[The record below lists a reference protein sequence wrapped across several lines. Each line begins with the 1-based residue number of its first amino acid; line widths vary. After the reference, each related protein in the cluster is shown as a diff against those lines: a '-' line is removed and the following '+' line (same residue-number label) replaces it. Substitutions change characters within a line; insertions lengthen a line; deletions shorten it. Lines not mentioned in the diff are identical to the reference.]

1 MLRLR
6 NHLLFAVPAASS
18 LHRVLFLSTAAASPA
33 RFNAEDFLITRC
45 GLTPAQALK
54 SSKLLT
60 HVKSP
65 SNTEAVLAFLAD
77 TGVAGADVAAAVA
90 REPRLLCARVD
101 KTLKPRIVLLRDVG
115 FSVSQIS
122 RLTAT
127 ATAIFWSPAAI
138 SRLAFYLS
146 FLGSFEKLYSVL
158 RSRYCGHLLSQ
169 DVERVVKPN
178 LAFLQQCG
186 LTNCDI
192 VKLFLSAPILLL
204 EPDRAKE
211 IAVFADK
218 LGVPRHSAMFKHAL
232 WTVQAVGP
240 GRVDATLD
248 FLKKALGCS
257 ETEPSVAVCK
267 LPRNLALK
275 KVNITQTVE
284 FLKMEVG
291 LKVEYIVHRPALL
304 SYSTEK
310 RLIPRHYV
318 LKVLK
323 AKGLVKKDTDFFN
336 CVCLSEKKFAK
347 RFLERYEDS
356 VPGLTSAYAA
366 ACDGQVP
373 QFLLKSNCESEMES

>member
-6 NHLLFAVPAASS
+6 SHLLSAVPAASS

-33 RFNAEDFLITRC
+33 GFNAEDFLITRC

-54 SSKLLT
+54 SSKLLA

-65 SNTEAVLAFLAD
+65 SNPEAVLAFLAD
-77 TGVAGADVAAAVA
+77 TGVAGADIAAAVA

-101 KTLKPRIVLLRDVG
+101 KTLKPRIGLLRDVG

-127 ATAIFWSPAAI
+127 APVVFWSPAAI
-138 SRLAFYLS
+138 SRLVFYLS

-158 RSRYCGHLLSQ
+158 RSRYCGRLLGQ

-178 LAFLQQCG
+178 LAFLLQCG

-192 VKLFLSAPILLL
+192 VKLLLYAPILLL
-204 EPDRAKE
+204 EQDRAKK
-211 IAVFADK
+211 IAVCAEK

-232 WTVQAVGP
+232 WVVQVVGP
-240 GRVDATLD
+240 GRVDAKLD

-257 ETEPSVAVCK
+257 ETELSVAMCRH
-267 LPRNLALK
+267 PRTLALK
-275 KVNITQTVE
+275 EVNITQTVE

-291 LKVEYIVHRPALL
+291 LEAEYIVRRPALI

-310 RLIPRHYV
+310 RLRPRHYV

-323 AKGLVKKDTDFFN
+323 AKGLVKDTDFYSF
-336 CVCLSEKKFAK
+336 VSFSEKMFAK
-347 RFLERYEDS
+347 RFLDRYEDS
-356 VPGLTSAYAA
+356 VPGFTIMD
-366 ACDGQVP
+366 C
-373 QFLLKSNCESEMES
+373 LLYYHFEKNILCCPLCWFHYFC